1 MRVHIAFFWEPESA
15 AIQEPFNLPAWNK
28 PGEVIS
34 GEVSTVRVFLRKL
47 LVFLKTEFNMGAK
60 QRRRPTWAL
69 PTTKPVQREILN
81 LPLPHPCT
89 SPRTSLMSSKTMFIF
104 PLCTHTVY
112 VCTIALL
119 SLYAAMIGV
128 CVLFLGVCHREVRR
142 QQLTVRNTIHLGV
155 IWVGEP
161 VLQTWHLSS
170 QI

>member
-1 MRVHIAFFWEPESA
+1 MEQTWWSNFRRGIHSEGVFKEVVGFFENR
-15 AIQEPFNLPAWNK
+15 IQYGSQTKAKTHMGPANNK
-28 PGEVIS
+28 TCS
-34 GEVSTVRVFLRKL
+34 KR
-47 LVFLKTEFNMGAK
+47 N
-60 QRRRPTWAL
+60 
-69 PTTKPVQREILN
+69 TKPSSPASLHLTKDIFDVIQN
-81 LPLPHPCT
+81 NVYLP
-89 SPRTSLMSSKTMFIF
+89 SVYSYSL
-104 PLCTHTVY
+104 CVY
-112 VCTIALL
+112 HSFVSEL